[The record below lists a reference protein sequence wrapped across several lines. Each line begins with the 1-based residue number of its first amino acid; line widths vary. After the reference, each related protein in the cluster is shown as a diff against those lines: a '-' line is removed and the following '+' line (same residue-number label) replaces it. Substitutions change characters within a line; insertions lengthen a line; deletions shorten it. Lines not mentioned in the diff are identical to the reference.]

1 MMWHRMTKFVI
12 VCTLLVT
19 LLAGCGS
26 AQQTTSPPLED
37 DTGSSEESDSAAETD
52 SQAESSDQQEED
64 FPRTE
69 PLEERPSHI
78 WWTESGAEPGFA
90 YRSFIQTPLGMAWGP
105 DGQLYISDWTGRH
118 VVRVTPEG
126 EMDDLGLWR
135 TIQPLQ
141 EDGPT
146 GVAFDSAGN
155 IYLHN
160 HNRIFRVSTDGEVE
174 RVSGIEPVPGFDI
187 QVGGIAISPTDELYY
202 TDMEYGK
209 VYRWN
214 PEGSPVTIAA
224 GVPRAEH
231 MVFGLDGT
239 LYLTR
244 QSEGEVLRVDVET
257 GEVEVFASDVCG
269 FDQCFLAIDL
279 EGDLWV
285 RGIQR
290 LYQFSPEGEEKSF
303 QVDGG
308 TYPGGRID
316 WGTAGAIAIDDEG
329 GIWVG
334 SYSSSLIYLSPLTPG
349 ESDPAFSYRVI
360 THGLDPH
367 DMSIDSSGTLYV
379 ANTSAGQLMRIMPD
393 GTVSILHEYGAGNI
407 ASVAVDESDA
417 VYLGAGF
424 EIARIESDGINS
436 PYADLTVQRMVFGPD
451 GVLYAVEMREITR
464 PAQIVAITGAGEVE
478 VLAADLDGRSF
489 GTGELHIAPALDEGL
504 YVYSSTTLTLY
515 FLDFEGRW
523 TQIADLSDLQ
533 GGIVAMA
540 ASPTTGDVYLVPHG
554 QYILYRITPEG
565 EVTRIAAAIPGD
577 PWAMVISQDGSR
589 LYVSESGA
597 INVIA
602 IDDAGS

>member
-1 MMWHRMTKFVI
+1 MQWYRMTKVVI

-19 LLAGCGS
+19 LLAGCSS
-26 AQQTTSPPLED
+26 AQQPTSPQLED
-37 DTGSSEESDSAAETD
+37 DAGSSEESDSAAETG
-52 SQAESSDQQEED
+52 SQEESSDQQEED

-90 YRSFIQTPLGMAWGP
+90 YRSFIQTPQGMAWGP

-146 GVAFDSAGN
+146 GIAFDSAGN
-155 IYLHN
+155 MYIHN
-160 HNRIFRVSTDGEVE
+160 HNRIFRVRPDGEVE

-224 GVPRAEH
+224 GVPQAEN
-231 MVFGLDGT
+231 MAFGLDGT

-244 QSEGEVLRVDVET
+244 QSEGEVLSVDVT
-257 GEVEVFASDVCG
+257 SGEVAVFASDVCG
-269 FDQCFLAIDL
+269 FDQCYLAVDA

-290 LYQFSPEGEEKSF
+290 LYQFSADGEQKAFE
-303 QVDGG
+303 VDGEM
-308 TYPGGRID
+308 YPGGPID
-316 WGTAGAIAIDDEG
+316 WGTAGAIAVDNQG
-329 GIWVG
+329 GLWIG
-334 SYSSSLIYLSPLTPG
+334 SYDSSLVYLSPLSTG
-349 ESDPAFSYRVI
+349 DSDPAFSYQVF
-360 THGLDPH
+360 THGLDPS
-367 DMSIDSSGTLYV
+367 DISINANETLYV
-379 ANTSAGQLMRIMPD
+379 ANTPDGHLMEIMPD
-393 GTVSILHEYGAGNI
+393 GSVNTLLEYGAGNI
-407 ASVAVDESDA
+407 AGVAVDAEDA
-417 VYLGAGF
+417 VYLSVAG
-424 EIARIESDGINS
+424 EIIRIEEDGS
-436 PYADLTVQRMVFGPD
+436 TSHYADLRVHRMAFGPD
-451 GVLYAVEMREITR
+451 GVLYAVVVTDNQQPVEI
-464 PAQIVAITGAGEVE
+464 VGITGVDEVV
-478 VLAADLDGRSF
+478 VLAEDMGGRPF
-489 GTGELHIAPALDEGL
+489 GTEELHISPALDQGL
-504 YVYSSTTLTLY
+504 YVYSSSELALY
-515 FLDFEGRW
+515 LLDFEGNW
-523 TQIADLSDLQ
+523 TRIADLSDLQ

-554 QYILYRITPEG
+554 QYMLYRITPEG
-565 EVTRIAAAIPGD
+565 EVTRVAAGIPGD
-577 PWAMVISQDGSR
+577 PWAMVISQDGRR

-597 INVIA
+597 INVIS
-602 IDDAGS
+602 IGDAGS